1 MKRTKTMKPGGK
13 MKSGGKATME
23 RAQGKPKALASG
35 VNKPV
40 MKESVPQVVAR
51 NTQGIPTQRQKM

>member
-1 MKRTKTMKPGGK
+1 MKKPAMMKGGK
-13 MKSGGKATME
+13 GKME
-23 RAQGKPKALASG
+23 RPQGRPKARASG

-40 MKESVPQVVAR
+40 VKESIPQVVAR